1 MFNEIYELS
10 IGRRVRIECSFIL
23 GNSVQI
29 KVTKLDVEA
38 FTTRSIGVSRILTS
52 SELSDKFV
60 LQIVRELIEE
70 LESTTE
76 VYK

>member
-70 LESTTE
+70 LESTE

>member
-38 FTTRSIGVSRILTS
+38 FTTRSIGVSRTLTS

-70 LESTTE
+70 LESTE